1 VAPRCGVIGCSFGSK
16 LDPLQ
21 LRIDRGRQYADRG
34 QAMGAKQPYPSRAR
48 GYGAFSHPFHRCT
61 SGLRKSARAFSDAGG
76 IYAKRGCHE
85 WTVAEVSPIEG
96 ERRALLG
103 PDLVHPRLGAASGRC
118 TVHPA
123 GERTTAHMQGGSV
136 ALSADGDTAIIGAP
150 LRPTTPAP
158 EVGAAF
164 VFTRIGSTW
173 SEQAKLVGTDYVQ
186 CSVCSVAQ
194 GWSVALS
201 ADGNTAIVGGPDDNN
216 NIGAAWVFARS
227 GSTWSQQGSKL
238 LASDAAPPTGLG
250 SSVALSADGNTAV
263 IGGWLDNNETGA
275 IWVFTR
281 SGGVWSQQG
290 LKLVGSNA
298 VGAALQGFSVA
309 LSGDGTTAI
318 VGGRYDNSN
327 AGASWV
333 APEEVRCGPS
343 KAIIW

>member
-1 VAPRCGVIGCSFGSK
+1 VRSSRTRRAP
-16 LDPLQ
+16 
-21 LRIDRGRQYADRG
+21 AD
-34 QAMGAKQPYPSRAR
+34 MV
-48 GYGAFSHPFHRCT
+48 PFHIPFTDVRQDSANRRERFRTLAEFTRSEVAMNGLLPKFLRSKAKGALCSALT
-61 SGLRKSARAFSDAGG
+61 SFILVSA
-76 IYAKRGCHE
+76 
-85 WTVAEVSPIEG
+85 P
-96 ERRALLG
+96 
-103 PDLVHPRLGAASGRC
+103 
-118 TVHPA
+118 HPA
-123 GERTTAHMQGGSV
+123 GAQFTQQGSELVAPDGDTAHMQGGSV

-333 APEEVRCGPS
+333 FTRRGEVWAQQGDKLVGSNAVGAAHEAAGQRHGQQKSRLVGC
-343 KAIIW
+343 AI